1 MRKVIIIG
9 AGVAGLC
16 AGVYAAQSGFD
27 VTVYEGHTIP
37 GGASTSWRR
46 KGYLFEG
53 GMHWLT
59 GSSPKVPINRL
70 WREVGALNDGTV
82 LYQRDPFFT
91 FTENGQTACLFRDP
105 EKLRQHLTQLS
116 PEDKKEIDRL
126 CKDIK
131 RFSKV
136 SMPVTD
142 LPKLK
147 VKYPSKMPMSLLL
160 GMLPALP
167 GMARYSK
174 ISVTELAK
182 RFRNPAIRLLIENCI
197 GPDYSATAALFT
209 MATLASGDGGYP
221 EGGSLAMSQRMA
233 DYLSSLGGKIQY
245 HTKVERVWT
254 ENGVTKGVL
263 INGEKVA
270 ADAVIVTLDTRMAI
284 DTMFEE
290 PIHEEW
296 AEKMRKTTE
305 PMMDVFVGI
314 GVESDLSGL
323 PESESFVTSEPIQCG
338 NLVTNIVGF
347 NNYAKYK
354 GYAPEGCTAMTAVI
368 MGNSYDYWKACRLN
382 GTYESEKQ
390 RIAKEFIRELV
401 KKYPQI
407 DGKIAVWDVATP
419 LTYERYLGSYKGS
432 WMSLTRKNVPNQS
445 YPCKPESIQ
454 GVYFAGQRLQ
464 TPGGLPVALVT
475 GRTAVQQFC
484 MDTDTVFQGNLS

>member
-1 MRKVIIIG
+1 MKKLIVVG

-46 KGYLFEG
+46 KEYLFEG

-59 GSSPKVPINRL
+59 GSSPNVPINRL
-70 WREVGALNDGTV
+70 WREVGALNDETV

-91 FTENGQTACLFRDP
+91 FTDNGQTACLFRDP

-116 PEDKKEIDRL
+116 PEDKKEINCL
-126 CKDIK
+126 CKDIR

-147 VKYPSKMPMSLLL
+147 VKYPSKMSMSLLL

-174 ISVTELAK
+174 ISVTELAE

-368 MGNSYDYWKACRLN
+368 MGDSYDYWKACRLN
-382 GTYESEKQ
+382 GTYEAEKQ